1 MSHEPNPTC
10 LFCKIASREIP
21 ASLVYEDDLMFVID
35 DIRPQAPLHAL
46 VIPKQHIATLNEL
59 TGEHDTLVGAMMRRA
74 AAVAAARGYA
84 SSGFRTVFNTHA
96 DAGQSVDHIHVH
108 VLGGRKFAWPPG

>member
-1 MSHEPNPTC
+1 MSPDPNPTC

-21 ASLVYEDDLMFVID
+21 ATLVYEDDQMFVID

-59 TGEHDTLVGAMMRRA
+59 SLEHDTLVGGMMRRA
-74 AAVAAARGYA
+74 AALAAERGYA
-84 SSGFRTVFNTHA
+84 ARGFRTVFNTNA
-96 DAGQSVDHIHVH
+96 DAGQSVDHIHLH
-108 VLGGRKFAWPPG
+108 VLGGRTLTWPPG